1 MEDSD
6 IAITEKVPLLGDIP
20 GLGFLFRYETKK
32 RAKTNLMVFLRPYV
46 VRNGQQSDG
55 IVANRYDYM
64 RSLGSDLS
72 KAPMLINKDFP
83 IQTEQNQPAQEDLKN
98 PGTDNSEKK

>member
-1 MEDSD
+1 
-6 IAITEKVPLLGDIP
+6 VPLLGDIP

-64 RSLGSDLS
+64 RNLGSDLS

-83 IQTEQNQPAQEDLKN
+83 AQTQQDQAPKKDPQTPSGE
-98 PGTDNSEKK
+98 NSEKK